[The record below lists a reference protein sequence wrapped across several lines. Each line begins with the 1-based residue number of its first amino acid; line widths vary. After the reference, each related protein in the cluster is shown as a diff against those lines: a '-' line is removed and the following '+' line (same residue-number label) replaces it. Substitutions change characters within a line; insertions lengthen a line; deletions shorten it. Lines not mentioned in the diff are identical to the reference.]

1 MQIEAMMKQKFLLVL
16 LGVCLLGVPVRAASV
31 FTELFQ
37 YTQGANLAGQNGGS
51 GFAGAWAGGSSTIV
65 AGIGGGST
73 TSLQVGSESQR
84 SLLATFNTSGNT
96 FYLSYI
102 MNSSDFFGGNY
113 TGISLWQGS
122 TENMFIGIPWNARS
136 FGFDAHG
143 GNGAADIK
151 TIDFTPAANT
161 SYLVAF
167 GLLPSATS
175 GKVDIKMWA
184 TSNLNINANTLVAG
198 TPNASLIGSRNNFT
212 FDNVRV
218 NGNYAGALKLSGMA
232 AATTATEA
240 LSTSVSSI
248 PEPSAL
254 SLLAV
259 GLGGLVLLRQG
270 RKKD

>member
-1 MQIEAMMKQKFLLVL
+1 MRHAFSVL
-16 LGVCLLGVPVRAASV
+16 FFIGYFGLTSFSVKAAGI
-31 FTELFQ
+31 FTETFS
-37 YTQGANLAGQNGGS
+37 YTQGANLDGQNGGS
-51 GFAGAWAGGSSTIV
+51 GFSGAWTGGTSIIV
-65 AGIGGGST
+65 AGIGGGGT
-73 TSLQVGSESQR
+73 TSLQVGNESRR
-84 SLLATFNTSGNT
+84 SLLSTFNTSGNT
-96 FYLSYI
+96 FYLSYV

-113 TGISLWQGS
+113 TGISLWQGN

-151 TIDFTPAANT
+151 SIDFTPAANT

-175 GKVDIKMWA
+175 GKVDVKMWA
-184 TSNLNINANTLVAG
+184 TSNLGVDANTLVSG
-198 TPNASLIGSRNNFT
+198 TPNAFLIGSRSDFA

-218 NGNYAGALKLSGMA
+218 NGNYAGALKLSGLA

-240 LSTSVSSI
+240 FSTSVSSV

-254 SLLAV
+254 SLLAI
-259 GLGGLVLLRQG
+259 GIAGLVMVR
-270 RKKD
+270 RRPS

>member
-1 MQIEAMMKQKFLLVL
+1 MKIEAMMKQKFLLVL

-113 TGISLWQGS
+113 TGYRLALHS
-122 TENMFIGIPWNARS
+122 MF
-136 FGFDAHG
+136 
-143 GNGAADIK
+143 
-151 TIDFTPAANT
+151 
-161 SYLVAF
+161 
-167 GLLPSATS
+167 
-175 GKVDIKMWA
+175 
-184 TSNLNINANTLVAG
+184 
-198 TPNASLIGSRNNFT
+198 
-212 FDNVRV
+212 
-218 NGNYAGALKLSGMA
+218 
-232 AATTATEA
+232 
-240 LSTSVSSI
+240 
-248 PEPSAL
+248 
-254 SLLAV
+254 SLLY
-259 GLGGLVLLRQG
+259 RCN
-270 RKKD
+270 